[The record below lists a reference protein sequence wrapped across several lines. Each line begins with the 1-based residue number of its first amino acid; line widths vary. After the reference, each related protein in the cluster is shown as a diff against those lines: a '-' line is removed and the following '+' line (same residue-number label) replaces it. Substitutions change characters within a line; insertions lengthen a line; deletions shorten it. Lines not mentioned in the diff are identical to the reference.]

1 MVPHLSF
8 VRGSPPR
15 SDAAERGRYADED
28 PLTFLDQVGGS
39 LEESAAGRGVSSYS
53 RLASKH
59 RAPPAI
65 SWCGFTGHRG
75 ARHLLGAI
83 AAPHPI
89 VIPDRALELDVQE
102 VVEVLVPR

>member
-1 MVPHLSF
+1 MLTKIRSLSLI
-8 VRGSPPR
+8 R
-15 SDAAERGRYADED
+15 SAARWRKALGRDAACPRTG
-28 PLTFLDQVGGS
+28 
-39 LEESAAGRGVSSYS
+39 

-65 SWCGFTGHRG
+65 SWCGFTGRRD

-83 AAPHPI
+83 AAPRPI

>member
-1 MVPHLSF
+1 MLTKI
-8 VRGSPPR
+8 R
-15 SDAAERGRYADED
+15 SLLLIRSLRDAACPRTG
-28 PLTFLDQVGGS
+28 
-39 LEESAAGRGVSSYS
+39 

-75 ARHLLGAI
+75 ARHLLEAI

-102 VVEVLVPR
+102 VVEVLVPP

>member
-1 MVPHLSF
+1 MLTKIRSLSLI
-8 VRGSPPR
+8 R
-15 SDAAERGRYADED
+15 SAARWRKALGRDAACPRTG
-28 PLTFLDQVGGS
+28 
-39 LEESAAGRGVSSYS
+39 

-65 SWCGFTGHRG
+65 SWCCFTGRRD

-83 AAPHPI
+83 AAPRPI